1 MAAVMRDTAKG
12 NTRLVL
18 GATERSP
25 LVIVEPDDALFESGD
40 RFRVDVI
47 ERALSA
53 HGVIDPIGNQI
64 RVAACQRALKKSF
77 GVATR

>member
-1 MAAVMRDTAKG
+1 MRDTAKG

-25 LVIVEPDDALFESGD
+25 LVIAGPDDTLLESGD
-40 RFRVDVI
+40 QFRVGVI